1 MVPILSQH
9 PRRLLGKEPDCGATE
24 RTQAG
29 TRHFFSM
36 FHMGGT
42 DGTDITP
49 EIRSDR

>member
-42 DGTDITP
+42 DGTDRTP